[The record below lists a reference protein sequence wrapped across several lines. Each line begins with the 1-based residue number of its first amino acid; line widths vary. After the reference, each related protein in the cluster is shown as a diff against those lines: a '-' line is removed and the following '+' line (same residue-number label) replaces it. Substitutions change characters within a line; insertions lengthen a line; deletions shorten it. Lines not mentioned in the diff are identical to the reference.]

1 MPAYDGRIPGN
12 AIEFFRCLGADRTP
26 AVVILSYGAR
36 DYGDALCELKD
47 RCEGKG
53 FVAIAAGA
61 FVGEHALAPVVS
73 KGRPDTADLKT
84 AFDFGLRIKR
94 RIETLARIEDSGA
107 LRLRGRAPY
116 RRRID
121 RRLGP
126 TTGPS
131 CRSCGLCA
139 RSCPMAAI
147 DPADPRKV
155 DLMRCLPC
163 FRCIRDCP
171 YEAKYLEG
179 EAFSRSISEL
189 AASCGERNEAELII

>member
-26 AVVILSYGAR
+26 AVAIVSYGAR

-53 FVAIAAGA
+53 FVTIAAGA
-61 FVGEHALAPVVS
+61 FVGEHAL
-73 KGRPDTADLKT
+73 
-84 AFDFGLRIKR
+84 
-94 RIETLARIEDSGA
+94 
-107 LRLRGRAPY
+107 
-116 RRRID
+116 
-121 RRLGP
+121 
-126 TTGPS
+126 
-131 CRSCGLCA
+131 
-139 RSCPMAAI
+139 
-147 DPADPRKV
+147 
-155 DLMRCLPC
+155 
-163 FRCIRDCP
+163 CIRDCP